1 MGFRNLVSV
10 LLQRN
15 ANCNLRT
22 LPPPPELLQTLAFLA
37 TTPTE
42 RGFNFNGDDLEGG
55 KDGSRSTATAV
66 DPFASEEESAEHQR
80 TDSFAGQAPRSKAA
94 AVVYNQTPLHLAIL
108 GRHREIIQEI
118 LSYHDRASR
127 KGALDHSLLTP
138 DLNVKDSRAQTP
150 LSLAVQHQLTDIAEM
165 LINGGAD
172 VDVRNEQG
180 LTLLHLAIAARDA
193 PMAHFLLAHG
203 ADLGAKTR
211 SGESYLQFA
220 VRHRLPSVVE
230 ELCTLGADVNV
241 RSPKNGDPVL
251 WEALQALKGVNPAET
266 SEKEA
271 EKEKE
276 KEKDLEAANEI
287 ASVLVRHRADTD
299 FWHTSAEGGGFRQT
313 LLHRALDENNEA
325 VAVFL
330 IRAGCD
336 AQCKRKPGPNGEGA
350 EDCDGQTPVR
360 REFSLSLSH
369 TKYSI
374 VLISLL

>member
-1 MGFRNLVSV
+1 M
-10 LLQRN
+10 
-15 ANCNLRT
+15 
-22 LPPPPELLQTLAFLA
+22 
-37 TTPTE
+37 
-42 RGFNFNGDDLEGG
+42 
-55 KDGSRSTATAV
+55 
-66 DPFASEEESAEHQR
+66 
-80 TDSFAGQAPRSKAA
+80 
-94 AVVYNQTPLHLAIL
+94 YNQTPLHLAIL

-251 WEALQALKGVNPAET
+251 WEALQALKGVNSAET

-276 KEKDLEAANEI
+276 KEKDFEAANEI

-360 REFSLSLSH
+360 REFSLSLSLSH